1 MAVFPYQ
8 VPIVIPLIV
17 VLASIYL
24 VIAPFYEAPLGSLYC
39 VIFILAGIPFY
50 LIFVRF
56 SHVVPKWFFSGI
68 GMFKIDSFVF
78 KYRVLLEWFCS
89 LFNPKQK

>member
-1 MAVFPYQ
+1 MAVFSYQ

-56 SHVVPKWFFSGI
+56 NHVVPKWFFIGI
-68 GMFKIDSFVF
+68 GMFKIDIFWHCERIAYV
-78 KYRVLLEWFCS
+78 
-89 LFNPKQK
+89 